1 MVDGSPAGERTNHE
15 FLEQPP
21 RPRARVVVLHRS
33 GDDAGGAQV
42 EFNSYGSPF
51 HFDVELARQGCSVVY
66 PAAPQTRPPG
76 ATAAPL
82 LRPASPPTSD
92 DDDGAPAHPP
102 ALPAETETL
111 VAAATA
117 AVRRA
122 VDEDGIAAD
131 RVFVG
136 GFDGGGAAALAVACQ
151 LDVAIG
157 GYFCLFGGRGVGV
170 ADCRALSAAARAAPA
185 ARGVAVA
192 FGRENVSASDEKNDD
207 ARDARLAASFAA
219 RGFAVETWDAAAAPA
234 DLDAQ
239 SGEGLVW
246 AQIAR
251 AGDWVAA
258 QLPKKAAA
266 VARPKRPPRQPAPA
280 DSVDRTR
287 VTYVLKT
294 LAAGWTRAIFTVPDG
309 AEELLAKY
317 PIYCNNSTFDVK
329 SRGPG
334 RLGTEFVSP
343 TPEATART
351 IAARLTTRLTDPGGT
366 GAEEACLI
374 S

>member
-1 MVDGSPAGERTNHE
+1 MDERTNHE
-15 FLEQPP
+15 FLEDEAS
-21 RPRARVVVLHRS
+21 RPRARVVVLHREN
-33 GDDAGGAQV
+33 DTADGAKV

-66 PAAPQTRPPG
+66 PAAPQTRSRG
-76 ATAAPL
+76 AGAPL

-92 DDDGAPAHPP
+92 DDDDAPARPP
-102 ALPAETETL
+102 ALTADTEAL
-111 VAAATA
+111 AAAATA

-170 ADCRALSAAARAAPA
+170 ADCRALKAAARAAPA
-185 ARGVAVA
+185 ARGVAVK
-192 FGRENVSASDEKNDD
+192 FGRDRATADDAKNDNND
-207 ARDARLAASFAA
+207 LADSFSA
-219 RGFAVETWDAAAAPA
+219 RGFAVEAWDA

-239 SGEGLVW
+239 NGEGLVW
-246 AQIAR
+246 AQVAR
-251 AGDWVAA
+251 AGNWVTA
-258 QLPKKAAA
+258 QLPQQAAA
-266 VARPKRPPRQPAPA
+266 VARPKQPPRKPAPA
-280 DSVDRTR
+280 DRVDRTR
-287 VTYVLKT
+287 VGYALET
-294 LAAGWTRAIFTVPDG
+294 LGAGRTRAIFTVPDG

-317 PIYCNNSTFDVK
+317 PIYCNNSAFDVK
-329 SRGPG
+329 ARGPG
-334 RLGTEFVSP
+334 RLATDFVSP

-351 IAARLTTRLTDPGGT
+351 IAARLTARLTDPGGT
-366 GAEEACLI
+366 GAEEACVV